1 MTYIAEEVHPSALG
15 KATSLYISGNA
26 IGGMSGRIVATLLA
40 GWFSWRW
47 AAGTIG
53 CLCFIFGLLFV
64 LEVPDSKHF
73 KPYKTNT
80 VQKLKMMKL
89 YLGHPLLLSLYIL
102 AGLMLGSFVSVYNYL
117 SYRMQGAP
125 FFLPH
130 EILAMFYLMYIA
142 GSAGSMT
149 AGTLSDKFRAHRVLP
164 AMITLLLAGLLF
176 MLTSNLLVILL
187 GLGIFTAGFFGS
199 YTLSSKIVALYSKTD
214 KPASISLY
222 FLFYYAG
229 SSLLGTGS
237 GVVMHKYGWAVFIFA
252 LCALSMINL
261 LISAYIRRKIEN
273 PSGIVQLVPIVNN
286 ES

>member
-1 MTYIAEEVHPSALG
+1 
-15 KATSLYISGNA
+15 
-26 IGGMSGRIVATLLA
+26 
-40 GWFSWRW
+40 
-47 AAGTIG
+47 
-53 CLCFIFGLLFV
+53 
-64 LEVPDSKHF
+64 
-73 KPYKTNT
+73 
-80 VQKLKMMKL
+80 
-89 YLGHPLLLSLYIL
+89 
-102 AGLMLGSFVSVYNYL
+102 MLGSFVSVYNYL
-117 SYRMQGAP
+117 SYRMQAAP

-130 EILAMFYLMYIA
+130 EILALFYLMYIA
-142 GSAGSMT
+142 GSAGSMA
-149 AGTLSDKFRAHRVLP
+149 AGTLSDKFSAHRVLP

-176 MLTSNLLVILL
+176 MLTSSLVLILL

-199 YTLSSKIVALYSKTD
+199 YTLSSKIVALYSRTD